1 MTDFASDTPVA
12 APVSMPLL
20 ATLGGVALLVV
31 VAIAVPLLLPP
42 QPLPLLAGAG
52 AALGLLLWVAA
63 LLLALRASSMA
74 WRVGAALILVATGAA
89 AGIVANGQFQ
99 SRARADASSF
109 ADVEPAA
116 DGTLRFPGDA
126 ASRGPISR
134 QFAAVGAAEAKAQQ
148 GYGEALNRLGAGALN
163 SPYLLAQDPRAIGN
177 CQAFEALRR
186 KTEADGATEAA
197 DRTRLREAIAEA
209 RLPDVAKHSITV
221 MAGTD
226 GADPRLTNRLAMLD
240 ATHRLCQLLA
250 KRGWYNENG
259 LFGFHAPADE
269 AAYRTLQN
277 QRQRLAAEA
286 EQLDRGARQRM
297 LDGRDSV
304 RDALSQSIFFAQ

>member
-1 MTDFASDTPVA
+1 MTDFASEAPVA

-31 VAIAVPLLLPP
+31 AAIAAPLLLPP
-42 QPLPLLAGAG
+42 RPLPLLIGAG
-52 AALGLLLWVAA
+52 AALGLVLWIGV
-63 LLLALRASSMA
+63 LLLALRESSMA
-74 WRVGAALILVATGAA
+74 WRGAAALILMATGAG

-134 QFAAVGAAEAKAQQ
+134 RFAAVAAAEVKAQQ
-148 GYGEALNRLGAGALN
+148 GYGEALNRLGVGALN
-163 SPYLLAQDPRAIGN
+163 SPYLLAQDPRAIGD
-177 CQAFEALRR
+177 CPAFATLQR
-186 KTEADGATEAA
+186 KTEADGARAAA
-197 DRTRLREAIAEA
+197 DRTKLRQAIAEA
-209 RLPDVAKHSITV
+209 RLPDVAKHGITV

-226 GADPRLTNRLAMLD
+226 GADPRLTHRLAMLD

-250 KRGWYNENG
+250 KRSWFNAGG
-259 LFGFHAPADE
+259 LFGFRAPADD
-269 AAYRTLQN
+269 AAYRALQD

-286 EQLDRGARQRM
+286 EQLDRSARERM
-297 LDGRDSV
+297 LDGRESV